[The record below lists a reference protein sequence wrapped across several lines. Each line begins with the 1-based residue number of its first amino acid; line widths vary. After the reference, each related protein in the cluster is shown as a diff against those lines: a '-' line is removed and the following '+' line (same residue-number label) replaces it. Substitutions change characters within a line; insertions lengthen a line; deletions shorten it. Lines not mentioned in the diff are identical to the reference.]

1 MQAPH
6 RAIKTRSEKERF
18 LVGLL
23 DALWAGYRARMPAVQ
38 RYERLVAK
46 DRGVFLNDHLAFR
59 CFAAQKPLLGIPAV
73 SRVFE
78 ALGYAAAGCYE
89 FPDKRLSSQH
99 YTHPNAQFP
108 KLFISQLKT
117 WELSPASRRIIA
129 KSLAS
134 HRPPLSDDFLA
145 DLHHVEALGK
155 DRRQR
160 LLTMTRSY
168 FSRLP
173 WDLPQ
178 KKDVEALDRET
189 QFGAWVLL
197 NGYGVNHF
205 TAAVSDIDRTVALM
219 KGAGIAMKDEIEGA
233 PGGKLRQS
241 ATLAAVATMKARQGN
256 KIIRFPWTYA
266 YFELAQRRDGFQG
279 FLGPQASGLF
289 EMTKLRR

>member
-38 RYERLVAK
+38 RYERLIAE
-46 DRGVFLNDHLAFR
+46 DPGVFLNDHLAFR
-59 CFAAQKPLLGIPAV
+59 CFAAQKPLLGIPTI

-78 ALGYAAAGCYE
+78 AL
-89 FPDKRLSSQH
+89 
-99 YTHPNAQFP
+99 
-108 KLFISQLKT
+108 
-117 WELSPASRRIIA
+117 
-129 KSLAS
+129 
-134 HRPPLSDDFLA
+134 
-145 DLHHVEALGK
+145 
-155 DRRQR
+155 
-160 LLTMTRSY
+160 
-168 FSRLP
+168 
-173 WDLPQ
+173 
-178 KKDVEALDRET
+178 DRES

-241 ATLAAVATMKARQGN
+241 ATLAAVATMKARQGR
-256 KIIRFPWTYA
+256 KTIRFPWTYA